1 MSTIAHSGSQT
12 DMLQEGEELKDV
24 GAPTLEDA
32 KMHEVHHHGGDVSA
46 EYHELEGATKE
57 VVDASKEGEVNTEG
71 PIFIIVMVCLF
82 PFACNGYHLYLYL
95 FHSGR
100 LRLR

>member
-12 DMLQEGEELKDV
+12 DMSQEGEELKSA
-24 GAPTLEDA
+24 GSPTLEDA
-32 KMHEVHHHGGDVSA
+32 KLHEVHHHGGDVSA

-57 VVDASKEGEVNTEG
+57 VVDASKEGEMKTEG